1 MSFLLIKSHLVQ
13 ILQCIDIQCFVR
25 KGQRKMKV
33 LDRNF
38 SSSRSYPVDAVTV
51 VGKRISSF
59 WVHGEKRKDAGVSI
73 VVFLQACSN
82 YAKGF

>member
-13 ILQCIDIQCFVR
+13 ILQCIDIECFVR

-59 WVHGEKRKDAGVSI
+59 WVVSLLLFSYKPAVI
-73 VVFLQACSN
+73 TLR
-82 YAKGF
+82 GFNPRE